1 MDVATMPFSEEARR
15 FETGCMNCESSNQLS
30 FPFKNEKVGECD
42 VASTA
47 LLKKMHNFSAEVLW
61 FRSVRYRIQ
70 NSRRY
75 RRTVSNGTALVQER

>member
-1 MDVATMPFSEEARR
+1 MDVATMPFSEDGRR
-15 FETGCMNCESSNQLS
+15 FKTDCMNCESSNQFP
-30 FPFKNEKVGECD
+30 FPFKNEKVSECD

-47 LLKKMHNFSAEVLW
+47 LLKMLYTFSAEVLW

-75 RRTVSNGTALVQER
+75 RRTVSNGKALVQER